1 MRKEKSQQITI
12 KIMARA
18 VIFGGLFGGVMLI
31 LMLFLSSF
39 FVLKMKSLSQT
50 TVFAAAIISSCI
62 SAFLAGFLAS
72 RILKARGIVVGALSA
87 LLLFI
92 IVLLTG
98 TIISSDS
105 INLDTLMRF
114 AAMLLSGS
122 FGGILGV
129 NRRPR
134 RR

>member
-12 KIMARA
+12 KIMARS
-18 VIFGGLFGGVMLI
+18 VIFGGFFGGVMLI

-50 TVFAAAIISSCI
+50 AVFAAAIISSCI

-72 RILKARGIVVGALSA
+72 RILKARGIIVGALSA

>member
-1 MRKEKSQQITI
+1 
-12 KIMARA
+12 MARA

-50 TVFAAAIISSCI
+50 AVFAAAIISSCI

-72 RILKARGIVVGALSA
+72 RILKARGIIVGALSA

-134 RR
+134 SR

>member
-1 MRKEKSQQITI
+1 
-12 KIMARA
+12 MARA

-50 TVFAAAIISSCI
+50 AVFAAAIISSCI

-72 RILKARGIVVGALSA
+72 RILKARGIIVGALSA

-92 IVLLTG
+92 IVLLAG

>member
-18 VIFGGLFGGVMLI
+18 VIFVGLFGGVMLI

-50 TVFAAAIISSCI
+50 AVFAAAIISSCI

-72 RILKARGIVVGALSA
+72 RILKARGIIVGALSA

-92 IVLLTG
+92 IVLLAG

>member
-50 TVFAAAIISSCI
+50 AVFAAAIISSWNYCWCI
-62 SAFLAGFLAS
+62 IG
-72 RILKARGIVVGALSA
+72 SA
-87 LLLFI
+87 LIYNCVTHRNNYFI
-92 IVLLTG
+92 
-98 TIISSDS
+98 
-105 INLDTLMRF
+105 RF
-114 AAMLLSGS
+114 YKS
-122 FGGILGV
+122 
-129 NRRPR
+129 
-134 RR
+134 

>member
-1 MRKEKSQQITI
+1 
-12 KIMARA
+12 
-18 VIFGGLFGGVMLI
+18 MLI

-50 TVFAAAIISSCI
+50 AVFAAAIISSCI

-72 RILKARGIVVGALSA
+72 RILKARGIIVGALSA

-92 IVLLTG
+92 IVLLAG

>member
-1 MRKEKSQQITI
+1 MRNEKSQQITI
-12 KIMARA
+12 KSMARA
-18 VIFGGLFGGVMLI
+18 VIFGGLFGGVILI
-31 LMLFLSSF
+31 LMLFLSAF
-39 FVLKMKSLSQT
+39 FVLKMKSLSQMA
-50 TVFAAAIISSCI
+50 VFAAAIISSCV

-72 RILKARGIVVGALSA
+72 RILKSRGIIVGALSA
-87 LLLFI
+87 LFLFI

-98 TIISSDS
+98 TILSSDS